1 LRLCGLEV
9 VVAIV
14 TKYDHKILMPLFL
27 TVYNSL
33 TLKPITVEPLDLST
47 SKLGVFGSM
56 AYAKEVATGL
66 LRIELS
72 LYKQITMPTKT
83 FNPFNWWAE
92 HEQQF
97 PNISF
102 LAR

>member
-1 LRLCGLEV
+1 V

-27 TVYNSL
+27 TVYNGL
-33 TLKPITVEPLDLST
+33 TLKPITVEPLDLGT